1 MTGFSEADREQ
12 LAVDTLGEREWRK
25 LSGTQIAPG
34 AEGGRQS
41 WDDVVLVGRMLNKMR
56 ELNPDVPAEYLDQAR
71 AAIIQ
76 PQSQDAIA
84 DAKNFVL
91 KYYNVCCAYRCATQ
105 SRTRYAARRSRSV
118 SRPRDSL
125 PRSQNQI
132 VRNRGRPTTT
142 RARRVPRTKRVSARR
157 APSIR

>member
-56 ELNPDVPAEYLDQAR
+56 ELNPDVPAEYLDQAH

-76 PQSQDAIA
+76 PQSQDQ
-84 DAKNFVL
+84 DSRHGVWVGSVVL
-91 KYYNVCCAYRCATQ
+91 GFDLRI
-105 SRTRYAARRSRSV
+105 S
-118 SRPRDSL
+118 
-125 PRSQNQI
+125 
-132 VRNRGRPTTT
+132 
-142 RARRVPRTKRVSARR
+142 RRVEAQPQ
-157 APSIR
+157 

>member
-1 MTGFSEADREQ
+1 M
-12 LAVDTLGEREWRK
+12 DTLGEREWRK

-56 ELNPDVPAEYLDQAR
+56 ELNPDVPAEYLDQAH

-105 SRTRYAARRSRSV
+105 SSRQTLTVGQPTKGFFTEIAEPNRPKSRSADHNSRTPCAAHKAAIRASCTIDPMTFPAV
-118 SRPRDSL
+118 SVVFS
-125 PRSQNQI
+125 RSQ
-132 VRNRGRPTTT
+132 
-142 RARRVPRTKRVSARR
+142 
-157 APSIR
+157 